1 MYRSHVLVCGGT
13 GCTSSGSET
22 LISLLQEELKKNGL
36 ENEVAIVKTG
46 CHGLCAQGPVMVIYP
61 DATFYSMVKPEDI
74 PEIVSEH
81 LLKGRVVTRFIICRR
96 RRYSQSA

>member
-46 CHGLCAQGPVMVIYP
+46 CHGLCAQVLLWLFILMP
-61 DATFYSMVKPEDI
+61 TFYVNGET
-74 PEIVSEH
+74 
-81 LLKGRVVTRFIICRR
+81 G
-96 RRYSQSA
+96 RYSWRLSGEHTG

>member
-36 ENEVAIVKTG
+36 ENEVAIVKDRMSWFMCTG
-46 CHGLCAQGPVMVIYP
+46 SCYGYL
-61 DATFYSMVKPEDI
+61 S
-74 PEIVSEH
+74 
-81 LLKGRVVTRFIICRR
+81 
-96 RRYSQSA
+96 